1 MSTANGETKEGE
13 GRNAEGVTTTSITE
27 LLSAYREASI
37 EVDRMVILFVTE
49 GTYQV
54 NLERR
59 GAEFPD
65 EPIYVSVLRWGDD
78 S

>member
-1 MSTANGETKEGE
+1 MTVDAGESREGE

-37 EVDRMVILFVTE
+37 EVDRIVILFVTE

-59 GAEFPD
+59 GAEVPD
-65 EPIYVSVLRWGDD
+65 DPIYVSILRWGDD